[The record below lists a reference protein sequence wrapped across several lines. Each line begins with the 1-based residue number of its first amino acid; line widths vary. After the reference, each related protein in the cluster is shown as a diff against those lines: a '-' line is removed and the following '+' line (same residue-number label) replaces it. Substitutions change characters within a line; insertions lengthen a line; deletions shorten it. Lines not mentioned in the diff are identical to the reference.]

1 MRVQLNTP
9 QGVGAQS
16 WDGST
21 AVDPGRDGTSGRVL
35 NSTQILAGR
44 REVII
49 EHEGAVYRLR
59 HTKNGKLIL
68 TK

>member
-1 MRVQLNTP
+1 MTAQLNSLHKAQTRPWKGAAPIDGASTLP
-9 QGVGAQS
+9 Q
-16 WDGST
+16 
-21 AVDPGRDGTSGRVL
+21 GRVL
-35 NSTQILAGR
+35 DSAHILAGQ

-49 EHEGAVYRLR
+49 EHEGVVYRLR

>member
-1 MRVQLNTP
+1 MTAQLNSLHKAQTQHWKGAAPIDSARAVP
-9 QGVGAQS
+9 QS
-16 WDGST
+16 
-21 AVDPGRDGTSGRVL
+21 RVL
-35 NSTQILAGR
+35 DSAHILAGQ

-49 EHEGAVYRLR
+49 EHEGVVYRLR

>member
-1 MRVQLNTP
+1 MTAQLNSLHKAQPRHWKGAAPIDRARAEP
-9 QGVGAQS
+9 Q
-16 WDGST
+16 
-21 AVDPGRDGTSGRVL
+21 GRVL
-35 NSTQILAGR
+35 DSAHILAGQ

-49 EHEGAVYRLR
+49 EHEGVVYRLR